1 MGQNAAFL
9 ELSLLRWGD
18 LSVSGFLQLKFL
30 LILIPIG
37 GQAAVFL
44 LVL

>member
-9 ELSLLRWGD
+9 ELSLLRRGD

-37 GQAAVFL
+37 GQATVFL

>member
-9 ELSLLRWGD
+9 ELSLLWWGD
-18 LSVSGFLQLKFL
+18 LSVSSLLQLKFL